1 MERTSPA
8 PRNPHRKRSGV
19 YSRAKPPKG
28 SCVKRSREMRW
39 QSTEPWKKS
48 SISSELERHRA
59 GGRPR
64 AGPELRD
71 PGGEEGQKQCYRS
84 RAPNWIPVLMR
95 CWDPHNSDTQKAL
108 SLGSSQPYGS
118 LCGDKQPQGLL
129 GKNAPLPFPPQW
141 HLQPS
146 PLCPEYQ
153 VLPFPAPGARAE
165 TILHLP
171 IIHNHQQRLSTSY
184 GQRPRF
190 NSSL

>member
-1 MERTSPA
+1 MGTHSP
-8 PRNPHRKRSGV
+8 V
-19 YSRAKPPKG
+19 DPPVG
-28 SCVKRSREMRW
+28 RGRRRSRMVRW
-39 QSTEPWKKS
+39 QSPEPREKS

-153 VLPFPAPGARAE
+153 VLPFPAPGARAG